1 MKQKIILGLAA
12 LVVAISAAAQSQRL
26 HGRVMHYGQPVANA
40 LVTEINS
47 NFRVINQTTT
57 DKSGYFTMTAS
68 GDKSYIRV
76 TSAGMRRFTRKI
88 GKQLSWEINLQR
100 ESEEKLEQKVKGR
113 EESTKL
119 LVGFA
124 HGRELPQIVWVEH
137 LTDSTFALVVPVR
150 TNTAVEEY
158 PAGRKTVVQNNN
170 SRIMAT
176 AINIETVTPEIG
188 LPENET
194 YFLSDKFNN
203 PNNDEYSDSG
213 NTNDYYVYPRFLFTK
228 TDLEY
233 LIDHSEEISVFC
245 IDNAKGNNYWMYYT
259 SRHFAKEL
267 QKILNR
273 MLK

>member
-1 MKQKIILGLAA
+1 
-12 LVVAISAAAQSQRL
+12 
-26 HGRVMHYGQPVANA
+26 
-40 LVTEINS
+40 
-47 NFRVINQTTT
+47 
-57 DKSGYFTMTAS
+57 
-68 GDKSYIRV
+68 
-76 TSAGMRRFTRKI
+76 
-88 GKQLSWEINLQR
+88 
-100 ESEEKLEQKVKGR
+100 
-113 EESTKL
+113 
-119 LVGFA
+119 
-124 HGRELPQIVWVEH
+124 
-137 LTDSTFALVVPVR
+137 
-150 TNTAVEEY
+150 
-158 PAGRKTVVQNNN
+158 
-170 SRIMAT
+170 MAT

-194 YFLSDKFNN
+194 NFLSDKFNN

-213 NTNDYYVYPRFLFTK
+213 NTNDYYVYPRFLLTK